1 MNWRKYITAA
11 LYGALL
17 LGAGFCLLSFL
28 RADNYRVQTDEIM
41 SQTFE
46 IQDRASQAREKL
58 ANIKGYLIVAVATQ
72 QPQPRLLAETMLL
85 SFNLKALAKLD
96 YVDRFL
102 DVPELDVLHR
112 TVAAIETSLLPHIKA
127 NDQLKEAL
135 ESIPTFE
142 ADIFRISGATLA
154 HSLTLRATAAIEANA
169 MRNKLLFACALLV
182 LGVAFLLIFQR
193 SLLARRKD
201 EHVRSFASLFAHMTR
216 SRIAALRL
224 FLDYLAE
231 DRLPS
236 PGSVEAARST
246 IAELDSINEGMMT
259 MGHAKVGSKTTTLG
273 ELLVDI
279 EKNCPLELQME
290 IDEEANAA
298 VVPASQFHLL
308 IDELV
313 GNAVNAVAGSN
324 DPRITIKAELKRRL
338 WRRTQLIT
346 TVSDNGV
353 GMTSSFL
360 VRAHE
365 PFFSTKAGVHVGLG
379 LTNCVSLVKTMAGK
393 LKITSAAGLGTTVRI
408 TYVLR

>member
-1 MNWRKYITAA
+1 MNWSRYITAA
-11 LYGALL
+11 LYGVLL
-17 LGAGFCLLSFL
+17 LAAGFCLVSFL

-58 ANIKGYLIVAVATQ
+58 ANIKGYLVVAVATQ
-72 QPQPRLLAETMLL
+72 QPQPRLLSEAMLL
-85 SFNLKALAKLD
+85 SFNLKALSQLK

-102 DVPELDVLHR
+102 DAPELDILNR
-112 TVAAIETSLLPHIKA
+112 TVATIDATLLPHIKA
-127 NDQLKEAL
+127 NDQLSEAL
-135 ESIPTFE
+135 ESVSTFE

-169 MRNKLLFACALLV
+169 MRNKLFFASAILV
-182 LGVAFLLIFQR
+182 SGVAFLLIFQR
-193 SLLARRKD
+193 SSLARRKD
-201 EHVRSFASLFAHMTR
+201 QHIRSFASLFAHMTR

-224 FLDYLAE
+224 FLDYLAG

-236 PGSVEAARST
+236 PEAVEAARST

-259 MGHAKVGSKTTTLG
+259 MGHARVGSRTTTLG

-279 EKNCPLELQME
+279 EKNCPLKLRME
-290 IDEEANAA
+290 IEEEAKAA

-313 GNAVNAVAGSN
+313 GNSVNAVAAAR

-338 WRRTQLIT
+338 WRRAQLIL
-346 TVSDNGV
+346 TVTDNGV
-353 GMTSSFL
+353 GMTSSLL
-360 VRAHE
+360 VKAHE

-393 LKITSAAGLGTTVRI
+393 LKITSAPGSGTIVRI